1 MTNDQTKPRC
11 PKCGWRLRWRIRS
24 GNLGFYVCASL
35 DPECLWS
42 GEVCGTEADAAALL
56 EGRQHN
62 PPAEKDWL
70 AEVVKHCEYHRDET
84 TCTQPK
90 ADWQARAAAVEK
102 AITDQTSVKFWLS
115 ERETCLAD
123 RENLKAELAGV
134 REQWAALG
142 AEHSNTLAE
151 HDRLKAELAAAR
163 VENES
168 HRVFLNETSAERGE
182 CLFRQGNPIGNQ
194 SYRWTCTTH
203 DREIIAGIE
212 PPGTCGMGNE
222 TPVPATKGKQ

>member
-1 MTNDQTKPRC
+1 MTAEQLAKPCNAESAGSARQ
-11 PKCGWRLRWRIRS
+11 
-24 GNLGFYVCASL
+24 LGCM
-35 DPECLWS
+35 
-42 GEVCGTEADAAALL
+42 ADAVEQCA
-56 EGRQHN
+56 
-62 PPAEKDWL
+62 
-70 AEVVKHCEYHRDET
+70 
-84 TCTQPK
+84 K
-90 ADWQARAAAVEK
+90 A
-102 AITDQTSVKFWLS
+102 
-115 ERETCLAD
+115 
-123 RENLKAELAGV
+123 NAELA
-134 REQWAALG
+134 RE
-142 AEHSNTLAE
+142 N
-151 HDRLKAELAAAR
+151 DRLKAELAAAR

>member
-1 MTNDQTKPRC
+1 
-11 PKCGWRLRWRIRS
+11 
-24 GNLGFYVCASL
+24 
-35 DPECLWS
+35 
-42 GEVCGTEADAAALL
+42 LL

-151 HDRLKAELAAAR
+151 LSSLKELVSRRPALEDCKTLYAAMEKSISMAKTADEVTRERDRLKAELAAAR

-212 PPGTCGMGNE
+212 PLGTCGMGNE